1 MHELVVHNLEKIAEL
16 CRKHGV
22 KRLELF
28 GSATREDFD
37 PARSD
42 VDFLVEFYPYE
53 PDGFSD
59 KYFVMIRQLRELLG
73 RDVDLVEVGC
83 VRNPYVLAS
92 IERTKVPIYDAA
104 A

>member
-1 MHELVVHNLEKIAEL
+1 MNPLVVQNLEKIAEL

-42 VDFLVEFYPYE
+42 VDFMVEFYPG
-53 PDGFSD
+53 PRKGLDDG
-59 KYFVMIRQLRELLG
+59 YFVLLEELEGLLG
-73 RDVDLVEVGC
+73 RHVDLVEVGC

-92 IERTKVPIYDAA
+92 IERTKVQVYAA
-104 A
+104 

>member
-1 MHELVVHNLEKIAEL
+1 MHDLVLHNLEKIGEL

-28 GSATREDFD
+28 GSAASGDFD

-42 VDFLVEFYPYE
+42 VDFMVEFFPYPLQ
-53 PDGFSD
+53 GFSD
-59 KYFVMIRQLRELLG
+59 KYFVMMRELAQLLG
-73 RDVDLVEVGC
+73 RRVDLVEVGC